1 MASTDITAGK
11 PQDLEARVAR
21 LRGQVDT
28 LAVDRVTPAV
38 NKFTA
43 DVGRFFADTSSVL
56 QSKVGSLGRHI
67 EQRPLTSMLI
77 AVVLGVVIG
86 RARR

>member
-21 LRGQVDT
+21 LHDQVDT
-28 LAVDRVTPAV
+28 LAVDRVTPIV

-56 QSKVGSLGRHI
+56 WSELQSLGRHV

-77 AVVLGVVIG
+77 AVGLGVVIG
-86 RARR
+86 RARG